1 MRLNLKSFH
10 FDEFFESIDD
20 EDVTGLVVVGDV
32 AGVKPPVRDRLGRR
46 LLVVQVT
53 QHYLG
58 IKFNTQ
64 KSLIEKEPIYNVQS
78 NENN

>member
-46 LLVVQVT
+46 LLVVQVA
-53 QHYLG
+53 QHHLG
-58 IKFNTQ
+58 IKFKTQ
-64 KSLIEKEPIYNVQS
+64 KSLIEKEPIYNIQCTVK
-78 NENN
+78 